1 MIIDINKIYTTI
13 KDRCLVLLGTIKNPM
28 IWLVLGLGLLVL
40 STFYFFIYKYLKN
53 EAIEISRNLLPG
65 YSPTKDAGY
74 FKSELIGYILFQL
87 YFIAILIIYWGRSFW
102 YQRALILS
110 RYYRFIFSGLLFIPG
125 ILLLATVEPV
135 LRIYLSASFIFFII
149 GLNLSP
155 KKDKLKLYQTQQ
167 IYKNKFHITPKIYA
181 LTALVI
187 ALVLIYP
194 GVRAWSNLAI
204 PNDFYEISD
213 SFNLNVSGEQNIVNR
228 NEVSKCISNKF
239 NSVECKKL
247 KDLQIPFLNSSDWQI
262 ETGRILFHHSYIF
275 VPAIHYLKYGLT
287 SSVPY
292 LYGYGN
298 TVFHAYLMKAYGS
311 NISAY
316 FESFPWALLAGLLL
330 ITVLIGYCSKSYAIT
345 LLAFILCL
353 DQLYSISFSAALLA
367 ASFSPM
373 RYLGVLLQI
382 ISIFYILRGKPIR
395 VIGVYF
401 ASFFSLLWNFEFGV
415 IGIIGQLLIFFS
427 SKLNCSLFTRIISV
441 FIIFGLA
448 LLFYHI
454 SSPSLDIVRNISLGF
469 FQINMPAIFPHKIF
483 FYLLSI
489 FSFELILVFLCF
501 GFQGKER
508 LARLAL
514 LPILALLFIK
524 PLFNPSGPHLAISS
538 AFILPC
544 LLLYLPISAGGKYHN
559 FNLMD
564 KSIPSALIGIVMVVS
579 IFICVN
585 SGNKYNGDSKWM
597 HTYLIDPFVVKP
609 WIGLGE
615 TLPMVTPGEE
625 ISQRVGLIKKYLKDD
640 DSLLILSPFDQTLS
654 FYLNPNQYCGHF
666 DLVSNI
672 ATQKNI
678 DQVVTCFNSKK
689 EMIVVYDLL
698 MNKACPI
705 RPLDSIIDCQKL
717 DAKQNVSKILDRI
730 KPNLVEV
737 GRSTDLIVFKK
748 RESLSLK

>member
-1 MIIDINKIYTTI
+1 MIIDINKIYATFKNRLI
-13 KDRCLVLLGTIKNPM
+13 ILLWKLKNPM

-40 STFYFFIYKYLKN
+40 STFYFFIYRYLKN

-74 FKSELIGYILFQL
+74 FKSELIGYVLFQL

-110 RYYRFIFSGLLFIPG
+110 RYYRYIFLGLLVIPG

-135 LRIYLSASFIFFII
+135 LRIYLSASFIFFFI

-155 KKDKLKLYQTQQ
+155 KIDKFKFFKSPR
-167 IYKNKFHITPKIYA
+167 IYKYKFQITPKIYA
-181 LTALVI
+181 LTTLVI

-194 GVRAWSNLAI
+194 GMRAWSNLAL

-213 SFNLNVSGEQNIVNR
+213 SFNLNVSGAQVIVNR
-228 NEVSKCISNKF
+228 KEVSDCIAIKF
-239 NSVECKKL
+239 HSIECKRL
-247 KDLQIPFLNSSDWQI
+247 NNLQIPFLNSSDWQI

-287 SSVPY
+287 TSVPY
-292 LYGYGN
+292 LYGHGN
-298 TVFHAYLMKAYGS
+298 TLFHAYLMKAYGS
-311 NISAY
+311 NLSAY
-316 FESFPWALLAGLLL
+316 FESFPWAILAGLLL
-330 ITVLIGYCSKSYAIT
+330 ITVLIGYCSKSYVIT

-353 DQLYSISFSAALLA
+353 DQLYSVGFGAAILA

-382 ISIFYILRGKPIR
+382 TSIFYILRGKPIR
-395 VIGVYF
+395 VMGVYF
-401 ASFFSLLWNFEFGV
+401 ASFFSLFWNFEFGV
-415 IGIIGQLLIFFS
+415 IGLIGQLLIFFS
-427 SKLNCSLFTRIISV
+427 SKLNCSLFTRIISI
-441 FIIFGLA
+441 FIISGLA
-448 LLFYHI
+448 FFFYTI
-454 SSPSLDIVRNISLGF
+454 SNLTLDIVRNISLGF

-483 FYLLSI
+483 FSLLSI
-489 FSFELILVFLCF
+489 FSFEVILVLLCL

-508 LARLAL
+508 LARLVL
-514 LPILALLFIK
+514 LPILAFLFIK
-524 PLFNPSGPHLAISS
+524 PIFNPSGPHLAISM

-559 FNLMD
+559 FNLFD
-564 KSIPSALIGIVMVVS
+564 KSIPSTLIGIVVVVS

-585 SGNKYNGDSKWM
+585 SGNKYAGDSKWM
-597 HTYLIDPFVVKP
+597 HTYLIDPFIVKP
-609 WIGLGE
+609 WIGLDE

-625 ISQRVGLIKKYLKDD
+625 ISQRVGLIKKYLKND

-666 DLVSNI
+666 DLISNV
-672 ATQKNI
+672 ATQQNI

-689 EMIVVYDLL
+689 DITVVYDLL
-698 MNKACPI
+698 MNKGCPI
-705 RPLDSIIDCQKL
+705 RPLDSIIDCKKM
-717 DAKQNVSKILDRI
+717 DAKQNVLQILDRI

-737 GRSTDLIVFKK
+737 GRSADLIIFKK
-748 RESLSLK
+748 IVRDKF